1 MFKGKSFDNFL
12 KFSFSMFM
20 VLTFCALG
28 MAIYQKFTGQVDKN
42 VLGSALN
49 FMFFAFLQNI
59 NRKFNTWRTG
69 LTLSMKM
76 KDSAN

>member
-1 MFKGKSFDNFL
+1 
-12 KFSFSMFM
+12 MFM

-28 MAIYQKFTGQVDKN
+28 MAIYQKFTGQVDKI

>member
-12 KFSFSMFM
+12 KFSFFMFM

-28 MAIYQKFTGQVDKN
+28 MAIYQKFTGQVDKI